1 MPLVLEKYKGLTLPP
16 GSSDSEEG
24 KLWQRIQNWIA
35 ATETRRSV
43 VATRSDE
50 DEYFKVYE
58 RYARNTAN
66 SLVAIATRT
75 GEALP

>member
-1 MPLVLEKYKGLTLPP
+1 MPLVLEKYKGFTLPV
-16 GSSDSEEG
+16 GDVSSEEG
-24 KLWQRIQNWIA
+24 KLWLRIHKWIS
-35 ATETRRSV
+35 ATESRRSV

-50 DEYFKVYE
+50 EEYFKVYE

-66 SLVAIATRT
+66 SLVARATRA

>member
-1 MPLVLEKYKGLTLPP
+1 VLEKYKGLTLPS

-24 KLWQRIQNWIA
+24 KLWQRLQNWIA
-35 ATETRRSV
+35 MTETRKSV
-43 VATRSDE
+43 IATRSDE
-50 DEYFKVYE
+50 DQYFKVYE